1 MVRNPRPVSFGRV
14 WTRRGVHGAVSC
26 ARNRSTLRDAVSESE
41 RHLARARTRS
51 SLRAFP
57 GPTPRVS
64 RSRRRL
70 AFRSIPARVPSR
82 ARRVP
87 RRAPNVGR
95 STSGNAGR
103 EALRRRKT
111 RRFSRAFFRQKARSE
126 GASLARRA
134 WEARGY
140 AHIRLDLFV
149 APKRRTT
156 TDLSLNPTPP
166 SGMSSFRRQ
175 NRRRRR
181 SASTS
186 NPRA

>member
-111 RRFSRAFFRQKARSE
+111 RRFSLRAFETKSARKARLSRAAP
-126 GASLARRA
+126 GRLADTR
-134 WEARGY
+134 
-140 AHIRLDLFV
+140 IRLDLFV

-166 SGMSSFRRQ
+166 SGMSSFRRP

>member
-95 STSGNAGR
+95 STSGNAR
-103 EALRRRKT
+103 RQALRRRKT
-111 RRFSRAFFRQKARSE
+111 RRFSRAFETKSALDTTPRAAPSGSRIRSYTSRSFRRPE
-126 GASLARRA
+126 V
-134 WEARGY
+134 
-140 AHIRLDLFV
+140 V
-149 APKRRTT
+149 AP
-156 TDLSLNPTPP
+156 TDLSLNPNPP
-166 SGMSSFRRQ
+166 SHVLL
-175 NRRRRR
+175 
-181 SASTS
+181 
-186 NPRA
+186 